1 MKSKKTIKKLIC
13 LLILATYSLS
23 AFLNTAYA
31 ENIVFP
37 YYNESLES
45 NAALV
50 MDANSSVILYDKNS
64 NERLYPASL
73 TKIMTAIVVLDY
85 VGDGYDNMVN
95 FSYNAV
101 TQDID
106 KTSVTISATAGDQ
119 LSVKDCLYS
128 MLLASANDAANALA
142 EYVAGSIKD
151 FALLMNERAASIGCS
166 DTHFINPSGLH
177 NDNQYTTAS
186 DMAKIIQHA
195 MTYPMFMQ
203 ISSSVSYRH
212 APIRRFKDPEN
223 SNNLILNTNSI
234 MVPGSGYYYNGITAG
249 KTGHTTLA
257 GYNLAAN
264 ARKNDMHL
272 ICIVLGAKN
281 DKMRYIEAKSL
292 FDFYFN
298 NYHSLLIK
306 DIDPRFNDDLSS
318 IAIDD
323 VNLVETLNI
332 TCDDTSHIT
341 LPNGVEYDKVTS
353 KISYQVEDIYDKY
366 AIGTVYYYLDN
377 VIVGKCNIEGKN
389 MESSGTIF
397 TSILD
402 LTAQQD
408 SDETAYSSQV
418 KNQTERNSLIYRN
431 EKGNLVVSETLLY
444 LISILL
450 IIILVISLIFFIY
463 TKILTNSNIP
473 IQKIFFR
480 FRRRFR
486 R

>member
-13 LLILATYSLS
+13 LLILTTYSLS

-257 GYNLAAN
+257 GYNLAAS

-463 TKILTNSNIP
+463 TRILTNSNIP

>member
-257 GYNLAAN
+257 GYNLAAS

>member
-1 MKSKKTIKKLIC
+1 
-13 LLILATYSLS
+13 
-23 AFLNTAYA
+23 
-31 ENIVFP
+31 
-37 YYNESLES
+37 
-45 NAALV
+45 
-50 MDANSSVILYDKNS
+50 
-64 NERLYPASL
+64 
-73 TKIMTAIVVLDY
+73 
-85 VGDGYDNMVN
+85 
-95 FSYNAV
+95 
-101 TQDID
+101 
-106 KTSVTISATAGDQ
+106 
-119 LSVKDCLYS
+119 
-128 MLLASANDAANALA
+128 
-142 EYVAGSIKD
+142 
-151 FALLMNERAASIGCS
+151 
-166 DTHFINPSGLH
+166 
-177 NDNQYTTAS
+177 
-186 DMAKIIQHA
+186 
-195 MTYPMFMQ
+195 
-203 ISSSVSYRH
+203 
-212 APIRRFKDPEN
+212 
-223 SNNLILNTNSI
+223 

>member
-23 AFLNTAYA
+23 AFLSTAYA

-257 GYNLAAN
+257 GYNLAAS

-306 DIDPRFNDDLSS
+306 DIDPRFNGDLSS

-418 KNQTERNSLIYRN
+418 KNQAEHNSLIYRN

-450 IIILVISLIFFIY
+450 IIIFVIALIFFIY
-463 TKILTNSNIP
+463 TRILTNSNIP

>member
-31 ENIVFP
+31 ENIDFP

-257 GYNLAAN
+257 GYNLAAS

-306 DIDPRFNDDLSS
+306 DIDPRFNGDLSS

-418 KNQTERNSLIYRN
+418 KNQAEHNSLIYRN

-450 IIILVISLIFFIY
+450 IIVFVIALIFFIY
-463 TKILTNSNIP
+463 TRILTNSNIP